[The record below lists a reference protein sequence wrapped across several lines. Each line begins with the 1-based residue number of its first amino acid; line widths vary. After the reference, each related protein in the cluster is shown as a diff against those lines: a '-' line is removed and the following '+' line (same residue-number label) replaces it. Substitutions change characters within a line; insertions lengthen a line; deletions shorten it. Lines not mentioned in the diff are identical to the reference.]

1 LKHQPLDS
9 FSTRLVQLR
18 QKRAERHVIIS
29 NLKSQCA
36 VIVARLQDAPNP
48 GNERE
53 IRLREILGEPP
64 IAVSLSDPDQ
74 LTALRK
80 ELESQN
86 AAVSIIDQEIL
97 IETRYANNR
106 LIESVSS
113 EISRLGKKFADA
125 FRDLHQAHLD
135 FDEYIDGLEDVG
147 ANVGQFRIRPN
158 GLSHPKDSSGS
169 YAYGLKEF
177 IDSGLFSKSNMPK
190 VLR

>member
-1 LKHQPLDS
+1 LRHQPLDS
-9 FSTRLVQLR
+9 YSTRLVQLR

-64 IAVSLSDPDQ
+64 IAASLSDQDQ

-86 AAVSIIDQEIL
+86 AAVSIIDKEIL
-97 IETRYANNR
+97 TETRYANNK
-106 LIESVSS
+106 LIESVSP
-113 EISRLGKKFADA
+113 EITRLGKKFADA
-125 FRDLHQAHLD
+125 FRDLHAAHLE
-135 FDEYIDGLEDVG
+135 FDDYIDGLEDVG
-147 ANVGQFRIRPN
+147 ASVGQFRIRPN
-158 GLSHPKDSSGS
+158 GLSHPKDLSGS

-177 IDSGLFSKSNMPK
+177 IDSGFFQKSNMPK
-190 VLR
+190 VLK